1 MKKNFRIEFSSFMTK
16 KERDILK
23 LILDNYILKKE
34 LVFNIVNLD
43 IPKLKNSEISFFER
57 LAKKGFWIIEPEK
70 RIYISYFSSIILNNE
85 KVTFQLN
92 ETFLKYINDKKL
104 INSYSLYDFLFLKH
118 NISLEFFFKC
128 MLKNLENDFFEFS
141 IAELKYELSIENYN
155 RMYDLDR
162 FVFQIIK
169 EDINKNTQY
178 IIDYEKIKKLGKVE
192 KIKFYI
198 KNKKDI
204 EMKTNIKMLLFLFK
218 SYIKD
223 KKVFISLIEKQL
235 KIQEYSKIKKSIVTA
250 IKYLPK
256 FNSNFEK
263 SLSFVI
269 EKGCFYEEV
278 LIKKRIYK
286 FENNLN
292 ILKSLFKDIQFYLS
306 EDDEIFSHNFS
317 DKLTKKLYTLK
328 EKNMAIVETEKSKL
342 ELYYIGEKFFM
353 NIYLKKEI
361 YEEVR

>member
-1 MKKNFRIEFSSFMTK
+1 M
-16 KERDILK
+16 
-23 LILDNYILKKE
+23 
-34 LVFNIVNLD
+34 
-43 IPKLKNSEISFFER
+43 
-57 LAKKGFWIIEPEK
+57 
-70 RIYISYFSSIILNNE
+70 
-85 KVTFQLN
+85 
-92 ETFLKYINDKKL
+92 
-104 INSYSLYDFLFLKH
+104 
-118 NISLEFFFKC
+118 
-128 MLKNLENDFFEFS
+128 
-141 IAELKYELSIENYN
+141 
-155 RMYDLDR
+155 DR

-178 IIDYEKIKKLGKVE
+178 VIDYEKIKKLGKVE

-204 EMKTNIKMLLFLFK
+204 EIKTNIKMLLFLFK
-218 SYIKD
+218 KYIKD

-235 KIQEYSKIKKSIVTA
+235 KIQEYSKIKKSLVTA

-269 EKGCFYEEV
+269 EKGCFYEDI

-286 FENNLN
+286 FENNLS

-306 EDDEIFSHNFS
+306 EDDEIFSYNFS
-317 DKLTKKLYTLK
+317 DKLTKKLYILK

-361 YEEVR
+361 YKEVR

>member
-23 LILDNYILKKE
+23 LILDNYILKRE

-218 SYIKD
+218 NYIKD
-223 KKVFISLIEKQL
+223 KKVFISLIVFQL
-235 KIQEYSKIKKSIVTA
+235 KK
-250 IKYLPK
+250 
-256 FNSNFEK
+256 
-263 SLSFVI
+263 
-269 EKGCFYEEV
+269 
-278 LIKKRIYK
+278 
-286 FENNLN
+286 
-292 ILKSLFKDIQFYLS
+292 
-306 EDDEIFSHNFS
+306 
-317 DKLTKKLYTLK
+317 
-328 EKNMAIVETEKSKL
+328 
-342 ELYYIGEKFFM
+342 
-353 NIYLKKEI
+353 
-361 YEEVR
+361 